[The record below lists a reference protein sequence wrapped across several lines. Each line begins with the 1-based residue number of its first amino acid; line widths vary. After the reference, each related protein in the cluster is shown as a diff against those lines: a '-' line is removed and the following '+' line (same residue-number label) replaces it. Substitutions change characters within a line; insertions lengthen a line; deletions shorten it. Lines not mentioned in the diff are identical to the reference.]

1 MDRSVMSGS
10 ILVLLG
16 ILGFA
21 VPMFTTQKTEDVA
34 RVGDLKLQ
42 TTENTSHTIPPVVSG
57 GVLLLGVL
65 LIGVGLHKKR

>member
-1 MDRSVMSGS
+1 MDRSAMSGS

-65 LIGVGLHKKR
+65 LIGVGLYKKR

>member
-42 TTENTSHTIPPVVSG
+42 ATENTSHTIPPVVSG

-65 LIGVGLHKKR
+65 LIGVGLYKKR